1 MIISRILKNEYR
13 DSLFLMK
20 LSNDI
25 STWQGVTQAVI
36 VMGTDSNKR
45 ILDQLG
51 LTNDEIRQA
60 NPNDLVI
67 AADIEQPTSEESFIE
82 HIDRQMRHIGQ
93 PQGAEKSFDSLE
105 SALDAQPNAGLVS
118 LSIPGEYAAGI
129 AHQAIEQGKH
139 VFCFSHHMTVED
151 EIELKKSAIDKN
163 ILMMGPDC
171 GTAILDGIG
180 FGFANQVRRGSVGV
194 VAASGSGLQEVV
206 TLIHKSGGG
215 ISQAIGVGGRDMS
228 APVGGL
234 MAEAAIR
241 LLGQDPHTKSI
252 IIIAKKA
259 SPQAQRNVLEAARET
274 GLPII
279 VDFQPI
285 TNEIDPQEKWL
296 TAAHTFEECAR
307 QAIENL
313 GLSWHLPCLMDD
325 PVTWLEDAAYNL
337 TPGQTGI
344 RGLYTG
350 GSLCGEAASIL
361 SQYDINI
368 PSNLEKPIDPEAK
381 GSYILDLGSEEY
393 TQGRPHPFIDPRLR
407 NMEIEQA
414 CENPEIGIVLM
425 DIVLGW
431 GCHPDPAGEIAAA
444 LQKVKSGKGFQPA
457 IFTSV
462 CGTEEDPQNYTKQ
475 CEILKANGVYVAISN
490 TNAAELA
497 AQFITVHRRL
507 IGS

>member
-1 MIISRILKNEYR
+1 MIISKILKNEYR

-20 LSNDI
+20 LSNDV
-25 STWQGVTQAVI
+25 STWEGVTQAVI

-51 LTNDEIRQA
+51 LTNNEIRQA
-60 NPNDLVI
+60 TPNDLVI
-67 AADIEQPTSEESFIE
+67 AADIEQPLSEQSLTE
-82 HIDRQMRHIGQ
+82 HIDRQMKHIGQ
-93 PQGAEKSFDSLE
+93 PQGAEKSYDSLE
-105 SALDAQPNAGLVS
+105 SALDSQPNAGLVS
-118 LSIPGEYAAGI
+118 LSIPGEYATGI
-129 AHQAIEQGKH
+129 ARQTIEQGKH

-163 ILMMGPDC
+163 ILMLGPDC

-234 MAEAAIR
+234 MAEAAVR
-241 LLGQDPHTKSI
+241 LLGIGPHIKLI

-259 SPQAQRNVLEAARET
+259 SLHAQKKVLEAARET

-307 QAIENL
+307 RAIEIL
-313 GLSWHLPCLMDD
+313 GLPWHLPIMMDD
-325 PVTWLEDAAYNL
+325 PTTWLEDAAYNL
-337 TPGQTGI
+337 TPGQTGV

-361 SQYDINI
+361 SQYGYNLR
-368 PSNLEKPIDPEAK
+368 SNLEQPIDPEPED
-381 GSYILDLGSEEY
+381 SYILDLGAEEY

-407 NMEIEQA
+407 NLEIEQA
-414 CENPEIGIVLM
+414 CANPDIGVILM

-431 GCHPDPAGEIAAA
+431 GCHPDPAGEIAAT
-444 LQKVKSGKGFQPA
+444 LQKVKPGKRYQPA
-457 IFTSV
+457 IFASV

-475 CEILKANGVYVAISN
+475 CETLKANGVYVAGSN
-490 TNAAELA
+490 ASAAELA
-497 AQFITVHRRL
+497 AGFMTVRGRM
-507 IGS
+507 I